1 MCEAH
6 ILDLDT
12 QYPWPLPD
20 TGAWGY
26 ITDMAISTEHLA
38 EVAPQAS
45 DADDVRRII
54 SERQIEFLFA
64 QFVDMHGKPSAKLV
78 PAHHIDDLR
87 TDGAGFAGFAAGDL
101 GQGPDDPDMIA
112 IPDPTT
118 LTILPWQPNVARFA
132 CDVTVE
138 GEPWPFCPRTILR
151 NQLARAKA
159 LGFEPKIGAEL
170 EYFLVRRRD
179 DGTIEVADQLDTLD
193 LPCYDMRALT
203 RNLDFVSQVSKAVT
217 GLGWDNYATDHE
229 DANGQFEQNFQF
241 ADALTTCD
249 RAVFYR
255 YMVESL
261 AQQRGL
267 IATFMPKPF
276 ANLTGNGC
284 HFHVSL
290 WSDGENVF
298 ERDVADDPR
307 GLGLSDLAYKFIGGL
322 KANAK
327 AYIAVTAPTVNSY
340 KRLVVGAPTSGATW
354 APAYVSYGYNNRTQ
368 MLRIPDAG
376 RIEDR
381 TVDGSC
387 NPYLAATAMLAAGLD
402 GIERGLDPGAPNSAN
417 LYLMSEAERAGH
429 GIEVLPGNL
438 LDAVRELEKNDVLR
452 AAFGKTRD
460 GDYVDYFAKVKR
472 GEWQAAHEQITQWE
486 LNRYLQLF

>member
-1 MCEAH
+1 
-6 ILDLDT
+6 
-12 QYPWPLPD
+12 
-20 TGAWGY
+20 
-26 ITDMAISTEHLA
+26 MAITTEQ
-38 EVAPQAS
+38 VAPQVS

-78 PAHHIDDLR
+78 PAHHIDDLL
-87 TDGAGFAGFAAGDL
+87 TDGAGFAGFAAGDI
-101 GQGPDDPDMIA
+101 GQGPHDPDMIA
-112 IPDPTT
+112 VPDPKT

-151 NQLARAKA
+151 NQLARAKE
-159 LGFEPKIGAEL
+159 LGFELKVGAEL
-170 EYFLVRRRD
+170 EYFLVRRRE

-241 ADALTTCD
+241 DDALTTCD

-290 WSDGENVF
+290 WSNGENVF
-298 ERDVADDPR
+298 ERDAGDDPR
-307 GLGLSDLAYKFIGGL
+307 GLGLSELAYQFIGGL

-340 KRLVVGAPTSGATW
+340 KRLVVGAPNSGATW

-402 GIERGLDPGAPNSAN
+402 GIERGLDPGQPNSAN
-417 LYLMSEAERAGH
+417 LYEMSEAERAEH
-429 GIEVLPGNL
+429 GIELLPGNL
-438 LDAVRELEKNDVLR
+438 LDAVRELEKNDALR

-472 GEWQAAHEQITQWE
+472 REWQAAHEQITQWE
-486 LNRYLQLF
+486 LDRYLQLF